1 MNSEPGVPDPDQ
13 GPPTR
18 PYGAPPPPG
27 YGAAPPPGYG
37 TAPRYGAAPPPAY
50 GGPPPGA
57 PPTSDETLWAVLSHV
72 SFFVIALI
80 GPLIVMLV
88 KGNESRFVRD
98 QAVGAE
104 LPPDVAHRQ
113 RGAGVDAHRA
123 PAGAARGLV
132 GRRVHRRRRRAQQ
145 PGRVL
150 PLPGDT
156 ASGEVAGPREGAGPR
171 EEGSAARLTRRAPG
185 PRRRQAGARAA

>member
-98 QAVGAE
+98 QAVEALNFHLTLLIASVVLALTLIG
-104 LPPDVAHRQ
+104 
-113 RGAGVDAHRA
+113 
-123 PAGAARGLV
+123 
-132 GRRVHRRRRRAQQ
+132 
-145 PGRVL
+145 L
-150 PLPGDT
+150 PLVLLVALWGAVFT
-156 ASGEVAGPREGAGPR
+156 VVAAVRSSRGECYRYPATL
-171 EEGSAARLTRRAPG
+171 RLVK
-185 PRRRQAGARAA
+185 